1 MLRHPDVQ
9 KSGCTRTG
17 VPLYAWVSEDLSK
30 TVTEEL
36 VVEALEQASIKEGA
50 CCVSKRCWKQRSAW
64 TGEHEWKKLQRKTEI
79 RQKEIERLEAATK
92 EIPELWK
99 ERAATRIAVQRALLD
114 DGHKK
119 NEELAGKF
127 LLVLECRDT
136 QTDRKRVVAE
146 GQKKTKRFVFGR
158 KVA

>member
-9 KSGCTRTG
+9 RSGCTRTG
-17 VPLYAWVSEDLSK
+17 VPLYACVSEDLSK

-50 CCVSKRCWKQRSAW
+50 CCVSKRCWKQRRAW

-92 EIPELWK
+92 EIPELWE
-99 ERAATRIAVQRALLD
+99 ERAATRQ
-114 DGHKK
+114 K

-158 KVA
+158 NVA